1 MENTY
6 LNLPGR
12 HLEFFGELFA
22 PWSIRFL
29 VGDKDALQY
38 LKLRGGGALACLDCV
53 RDVCVEH
60 LRVDFGG
67 IHAGWNE
74 RGNVRTV
81 ASWGG
86 CGEGRVGG
94 IRRVAQQHNPLRG
107 GRGRGREGEGEGE
120 KEEKER
126 VCLRERGAGNKGHQI
141 GGNANANRLDYK
153 FDFLFIFLFCLNSF
167 PSFFSF
173 FFPTPP
179 KIKIISCKPFYMG
192 KA

>member
-1 MENTY
+1 VENTY

-29 VGDKDALQY
+29 VGDKDTLQY
-38 LKLRGGGALACLDCV
+38 LKLGGGGALACLDSI

-86 CGEGRVGG
+86 CREGRGSG
-94 IRRVAQQHNPLRG
+94 IRRVAQQHNPLK
-107 GRGRGREGEGEGE
+107 GRERKGE
-120 KEEKER
+120 
-126 VCLRERGAGNKGHQI
+126 REREREREKKK
-141 GGNANANRLDYK
+141 RRSE
-153 FDFLFIFLFCLNSF
+153 FV
-167 PSFFSF
+167 
-173 FFPTPP
+173 
-179 KIKIISCKPFYMG
+179 
-192 KA
+192 